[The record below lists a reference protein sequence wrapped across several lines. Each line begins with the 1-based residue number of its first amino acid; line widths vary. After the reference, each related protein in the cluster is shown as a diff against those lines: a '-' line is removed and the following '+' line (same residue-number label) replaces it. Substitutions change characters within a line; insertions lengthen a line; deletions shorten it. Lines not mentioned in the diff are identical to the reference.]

1 MPEIDLPPY
10 LVSEIENGNVVLMLG
25 AGASF
30 GTTNAR
36 GQTAPMAAELA
47 KLIANKFLSPV
58 YADKPLGW
66 VANYAISEASLV
78 EGLAPSP
85 AHKIL
90 TTFRWRAIVTTNYD
104 MLIEDAYTANKSA
117 PQKLVPLLDD
127 DQNFDAK
134 LRDPNALPLLKLH
147 GCITQTRNAA
157 CPLVLS
163 ADSYID
169 YETKRSRLF
178 HWFRELASQDQF
190 RACAVVHR
198 YGELGHDARPVFDLL
213 LRYAVSEEGA
223 LHAEKYYQT
232 VSEEFAFLRL
242 AFRWRELTPLARVTT
257 SEYGYPARGY
267 AEACKL
273 LRVS

>member
-10 LVSEIENGNVVLMLG
+10 LISEIENGNVVLMLG

-30 GTTNAR
+30 GTKNAE
-36 GQTAPMAAELA
+36 GQSAPMAAELA
-47 KLIANKFLSPV
+47 KLLANKFLSPT

-66 VANYAISEASLV
+66 VANYTISEATLAPVQEYVASLV

-85 AHKIL
+85 AHKLL

-104 MLIEDAYTANKSA
+104 MLIEDAYAANTSA

-127 DQNFDAK
+127 DQNSDAK
-134 LRDPNALPLLKLH
+134 LRDTNALPLLKLH

-169 YETKRSRLF
+169 YENKRSRLF
-178 HWFRELASQDQF
+178 HWFRELASD
-190 RACAVVHR
+190 RTVMV
-198 YGELGHDARPVFDLL
+198 LGYSLTDPNITAILERLTQRLPNR
-213 LRYAVSEEGA
+213 LRYYLLTKNITPIEIRYW
-223 LHAEKYYQT
+223 EK
-232 VSEEFAFLRL
+232 
-242 AFRWRELTPLARVTT
+242 
-257 SEYGYPARGY
+257 
-267 AEACKL
+267 KKI
-273 LRVS
+273 